1 MSDEPAS
8 PPPPSSSGQRIPD
21 ELVQALD
28 QANATFHDGKQ
39 HLEAELDSFEPDRER
54 RLEGRRAELHEA
66 EQRIEAAAEQIH
78 HAIDTLESTP
88 KKAGS

>member
-8 PPPPSSSGQRIPD
+8 SPPPPSSGQRIPD

-28 QANATFHDGKQ
+28 QANATFHESKQ
-39 HLEAELDSFEPDRER
+39 HMEAEMDSFEPDHER
-54 RLEGRRAELHEA
+54 RLEKTRAELHEA
-66 EQRIEAAAEQIH
+66 EKHVEVAAEQIH
-78 HAIDTLESTP
+78 QAIDALKSTP